1 MVRPYDCFALLRR
14 FTLGLLLACVASL
27 AVANQNLVV
36 WSAYN
41 VKFQAKPRKVYFLA
55 SIYVLNPSYK
65 EMRELTL
72 TAKAPEG
79 FSIELPPSE
88 LQEAY
93 RRPDDFRESLEGDT
107 YEMYQ
112 KFLGA
117 GQATTLFYVLRF
129 DGRPEVVDFPG
140 LKIEYRSGEE
150 EFTFEVPSE
159 LQDMKKYGL
168 FAGDLDD
175 YIKRYAG
182 MTFKLPEEAEFS
194 FSARDSRATATN
206 PHGVIDVDGSP
217 EGEGYFRIQA
227 GFPGDF
233 REMLVRWEPK
243 KRGRKDP
250 VTEEYALEQLEALIQ
265 WVGDFDIDPE
275 SLTYSDVKLA
285 RLPTVLIEGQWV
297 DNKKARLGAGP
308 FRLYVLNDPKTGPRD
323 VFVYL
328 GAQGRGVGPD
338 AADQPQPEK
347 DAELILELVGYAETL
362 KL

>member
-1 MVRPYDCFALLRR
+1 VIRPYDTLVPLRR
-14 FTLGLLLACVASL
+14 FALGLLLGSVASL
-27 AVANQNLVV
+27 AVANQDFVV

-41 VKFQAKPRKVYFLA
+41 VKFQVKPRKVYFLT
-55 SIYVLNPSYK
+55 SIYVLNPSHK
-65 EMRELTL
+65 EMRELTF

-93 RRPDDFRESLEGDT
+93 RRPDDFRESLDGGA

-112 KFLGA
+112 KYLGA

-129 DGRPEVVDFPG
+129 EGRPDVVDFPG
-140 LKIEYRSGEE
+140 LKIAYRSGEE
-150 EFTFEVPSE
+150 ELTFEVPSE

-182 MTFKLPEEAEFS
+182 MTFKLPEEPDFS
-194 FSARDSRATATN
+194 FSARDSRAAATN

-217 EGEGYFRIQA
+217 EGGGYFRIQA

-250 VTEEYALEQLEALIQ
+250 VTKEYALEQLEELIH
-265 WVGDFDIDPE
+265 WVGDFNVDPE
-275 SLTYSDVKLA
+275 SLKYSDVKLA
-285 RLPTVLIEGQWV
+285 RLPAVLIEGQWV

-323 VFVYL
+323 VILYL

-347 DAELILELVGYAETL
+347 DAELIQELVGYAGTL